1 MGSLDLIRQ
10 ALATASAGGKAVI
23 ATVVR
28 TDRSVPRRIGAAMLI
43 RDDGS
48 RSGTVGGGEMESRV
62 VDAAVEAMADGQ
74 PRLLTYR
81 LVDPST
87 GDPGVCGGE
96 MDVYVEPYM
105 NTASLLVIGAGH
117 VGRAVCE
124 LAQWTGWDVHIWDDR
139 PEQLEELD
147 DVINSYD
154 GELSE
159 VLADI
164 PLDARSAIVM
174 VTRNV
179 PLDVELIPVVVKQ
192 PAAYIGLMG
201 SARRWSTTKKLLID
215 AGCSEN
221 ELSRISTPIGL
232 EIGAE
237 TPEQIAISIMA
248 EVVRATST
256 R

>member
-1 MGSLDLIRQ
+1 
-10 ALATASAGGKAVI
+10 
-23 ATVVR
+23 
-28 TDRSVPRRIGAAMLI
+28 MLI

-48 RSGTVGGGEMESRV
+48 RLGTVGGGEMESRV
-62 VDAAVEAMADGQ
+62 VDVAGEAMADGQ

-105 NTASLLVIGAGH
+105 NTASLLIIGAGH
-117 VGRAVCE
+117 VGRAVSE
-124 LAQWTGWDVHIWDDR
+124 LAQWTGWDVHLWDDR

-147 DVINSYD
+147 DAVTPHG

-179 PLDVELIPVVVKQ
+179 PLDVELIPAVVKQ

-215 AGCSEN
+215 AGCSED
-221 ELSRISTPIGL
+221 EISRISPPIGL

>member
-1 MGSLDLIRQ
+1 
-10 ALATASAGGKAVI
+10 
-23 ATVVR
+23 
-28 TDRSVPRRIGAAMLI
+28 MLI

-48 RSGTVGGGEMESRV
+48 RLGTVGGGEMESRV
-62 VDAAVEAMADGQ
+62 VDVAVEAMADGQ

-105 NTASLLVIGAGH
+105 NTASLLIIGAGH

-124 LAQWTGWDVHIWDDR
+124 LAQWTGWDVHLWDDR

-147 DVINSYD
+147 DAVTPHG

-179 PLDVELIPVVVKQ
+179 PLDVELIPAVVKQ

-215 AGCSEN
+215 AGCSED
-221 ELSRISTPIGL
+221 EISRISTPIGL

>member
-1 MGSLDLIRQ
+1 
-10 ALATASAGGKAVI
+10 
-23 ATVVR
+23 
-28 TDRSVPRRIGAAMLI
+28 MLI

-62 VDAAVEAMADGQ
+62 VDVAVEAMADGQ

-105 NTASLLVIGAGH
+105 NTASLLIIGAGH

-124 LAQWTGWDVHIWDDR
+124 LAQWTGWDVHLWDDR

-147 DVINSYD
+147 DAVTPHG

-179 PLDVELIPVVVKQ
+179 PLDVELIPAVVKQ

-215 AGCSEN
+215 AGCSED
-221 ELSRISTPIGL
+221 EISRISTPIGL

-237 TPEQIAISIMA
+237 TPEQIAISIIA

>member
-1 MGSLDLIRQ
+1 
-10 ALATASAGGKAVI
+10 
-23 ATVVR
+23 
-28 TDRSVPRRIGAAMLI
+28 MLI

-48 RSGTVGGGEMESRV
+48 RLGTVGGGEMESRV
-62 VDAAVEAMADGQ
+62 VDVAGEAMADGQ

-105 NTASLLVIGAGH
+105 NTASLLIIGAGH
-117 VGRAVCE
+117 VGRAVSE
-124 LAQWTGWDVHIWDDR
+124 LAQWTGWDVHLWDDR

-147 DVINSYD
+147 DAVTPHG

-159 VLADI
+159 VLADT

-179 PLDVELIPVVVKQ
+179 PLDVELIPAVVKQ

-215 AGCSEN
+215 AGCSED
-221 ELSRISTPIGL
+221 EISRISTPIGL

-237 TPEQIAISIMA
+237 TPEQIAISIIA

>member
-1 MGSLDLIRQ
+1 
-10 ALATASAGGKAVI
+10 
-23 ATVVR
+23 
-28 TDRSVPRRIGAAMLI
+28 MLI

-48 RSGTVGGGEMESRV
+48 RLGTVGGGEMESRV
-62 VDAAVEAMADGQ
+62 VDVAVEAMADGQ

-105 NTASLLVIGAGH
+105 DTASLLIIGAGH

-124 LAQWTGWDVHIWDDR
+124 LAQWTGWDVHLWDDR

-147 DVINSYD
+147 DAVTPHG

-179 PLDVELIPVVVKQ
+179 PLDVELIPEVVKQ

-215 AGCSEN
+215 AGCSED
-221 ELSRISTPIGL
+221 EISRISTPIGL

>member
-1 MGSLDLIRQ
+1 
-10 ALATASAGGKAVI
+10 
-23 ATVVR
+23 
-28 TDRSVPRRIGAAMLI
+28 MLI

-48 RSGTVGGGEMESRV
+48 RLGTVGGGEMESRV
-62 VDAAVEAMADGQ
+62 VDVAGEAMADGQ

-105 NTASLLVIGAGH
+105 NTASLLIIGAGH
-117 VGRAVCE
+117 VGRAVSE
-124 LAQWTGWDVHIWDDR
+124 LAQWTGWDVHLWDDR

-147 DVINSYD
+147 DAVTPHG

-179 PLDVELIPVVVKQ
+179 PLDVELIPAVVKQ

-201 SARRWSTTKKLLID
+201 SAQMVD
-215 AGCSEN
+215 N
-221 ELSRISTPIGL
+221 E
-232 EIGAE
+232 E
-237 TPEQIAISIMA
+237 TSH
-248 EVVRATST
+248 
-256 R
+256 